1 MTVPAKS
8 MHSLHLLNACDVWCL
23 EGMLTVNVTM
33 KSCQSASLVFVFRHE
48 LFALWAAVI
57 QQTQSKICQPAI
69 IEIFQTLSA
78 ANTTARWRI
87 FCILSSWRVIMKPQP
102 QSAALI
108 ISKVTLQSTLRL
120 LCSEPSEEIFD
131 KHKNVMATHTHT
143 HTASSIWRVDQ
154 IRSNQTRSDQIK

>member
-1 MTVPAKS
+1 
-8 MHSLHLLNACDVWCL
+8 
-23 EGMLTVNVTM
+23 
-33 KSCQSASLVFVFRHE
+33 
-48 LFALWAAVI
+48 
-57 QQTQSKICQPAI
+57 
-69 IEIFQTLSA
+69 
-78 ANTTARWRI
+78 
-87 FCILSSWRVIMKPQP
+87 MKPQP